1 MILLRQEREKKKM
14 SQAEL
19 ARLSGVKQQNI
30 SQIENG
36 TIRNP
41 GIETMNTLAVAL
53 GCDLRDLYKPDATN

>member
-1 MILLRQEREKKKM
+1 MILLRQEREKKKL

-41 GIETMNTLAVAL
+41 GIKTLNTLAVAL
-53 GCDLRDLYKPDATN
+53 GCDLLDLYKPDTPN